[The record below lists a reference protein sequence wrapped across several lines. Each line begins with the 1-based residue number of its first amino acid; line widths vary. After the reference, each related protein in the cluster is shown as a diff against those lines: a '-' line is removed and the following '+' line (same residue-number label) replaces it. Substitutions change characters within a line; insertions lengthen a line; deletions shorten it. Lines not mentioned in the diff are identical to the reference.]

1 MINQMRISTLT
12 VIIILLGACQSH
24 RSGAENE
31 GIDDAGHLNYDLIA
45 NKLIERMALKS
56 GENVLLV
63 GSPGRFDPLIT
74 LIGEVISQSGAN
86 YLGVISVNDTL
97 QESWQ
102 TAFTK
107 ETLRKNK
114 KELQILFEI
123 VNIGIMLPGTTPADL
138 PYMVLQEQLER
149 GKGRTIHFHWT
160 GAYDLNGQLLDMDN
174 EKDLFYQKALLE
186 TNYDALAT
194 HQKEFEEA
202 MHNKIVRVT
211 TPSGTD
217 ISFSI
222 GKRPVTMQDGDASAE
237 QATQARNLIDREV
250 ELPAG
255 AVRVAPV
262 EQTVNGTVAFP
273 DAMWAGR
280 MVTGLI
286 MTFENGKVVEV
297 EAASGMEA
305 VEAEMADAGEAGSS
319 FREFALGMNP
329 MLMIPDKG
337 TRWIPY
343 YGYGAGVVRLSL
355 GNNLE
360 LGGEVGGDYVR
371 WNFFTDATVTVGDQ
385 VWVKDG
391 NLIR

>member
-1 MINQMRISTLT
+1 MIKQMRILNLA
-12 VIIILLGACQSH
+12 VLILLLYACQSC
-24 RSGAENE
+24 RSGTGNE
-31 GIDDAGHLNYDLIA
+31 EIDNKGHLNYDLIA
-45 NKLIERMALKS
+45 NKLIERAALKS
-56 GENVLLV
+56 NENVLLV

-74 LIGEVISQSGAN
+74 LLVEAINKSGAK
-86 YLGVISVNDTL
+86 YLGTISVNDTFP
-97 QESWQ
+97 ESWQ
-102 TAFTK
+102 TSFTK
-107 ETLRKNK
+107 DTSGKNK
-114 KELQILFEI
+114 NELRILFEI
-123 VNIGIMLPGTTPADL
+123 VDIGIMLPGATPADL
-138 PYMVLQEQLER
+138 PYGVLQEQLER

-160 GAYDLNGQLLDMDN
+160 GAYDLNGRLLDMNN
-174 EKDLFYQKALLE
+174 EKDLFYQRALLE
-186 TNYDALAT
+186 TDYGALAT
-194 HQKEFEEA
+194 HQREFEEA
-202 MHNKIVRVT
+202 MRNEIVRVT
-211 TPSGTD
+211 TPAGTD

-222 GKRPVTMQDGDASAE
+222 GKRPVTRQDGDASAE

-255 AVRVAPV
+255 AARVAPV

-273 DAMWAGR
+273 DAIWAGR

-286 MTFENGKVVEV
+286 MTFHNGKVVEI
-297 EAASGMEA
+297 EATSGKDA
-305 VEAEMADAGEAGSS
+305 VKTELADAGEAGKS

-329 MLMIPDKG
+329 MLMIPDIG
-337 TRWIPY
+337 TRWLPY

-371 WNFFTDATVTVGDQ
+371 WNFFVDATVTVGDQ

>member
-222 GKRPVTMQDGDASAE
+222 GKRPVTRQDGDASAE

>member
-1 MINQMRISTLT
+1 MIKQMRILNLA
-12 VIIILLGACQSH
+12 VLILLLYACQSC
-24 RSGAENE
+24 RSGTGNE
-31 GIDDAGHLNYDLIA
+31 EIDNKGHLNYDLIA
-45 NKLIERMALKS
+45 NKLIERAALKS
-56 GENVLLV
+56 NENVLLV

-74 LIGEVISQSGAN
+74 LLVEAINKSGAK
-86 YLGVISVNDTL
+86 YLGTISVNDTFP
-97 QESWQ
+97 ESCHIS
-102 TAFTK
+102 FTNDAYV
-107 ETLRKNK
+107 KNNN
-114 KELQILFEI
+114 ELQILFEL
-123 VNIGIMLPGTTPADL
+123 VEIGTLRPDATTAEL
-138 PYMVLQEQLER
+138 PYGVLQEQLER
-149 GKGRTIHFHWT
+149 CKGRTIHFHWT
-160 GAYDLNGQLLDMDN
+160 GAYDLNGRLLDMNN
-174 EKDLFYQKALLE
+174 EKDLFYQRALLE
-186 TNYDALAT
+186 TDYGALAT
-194 HQKEFEEA
+194 HQREFEEA
-202 MHNKIVRVT
+202 MRNEIVRVT
-211 TPSGTD
+211 TPAGTD

-222 GKRPVTMQDGDASAE
+222 GKRPVTRQDGDASAE

-286 MTFENGKVVEV
+286 MTFHNGKVVEI
-297 EAASGMEA
+297 EATSGKDA
-305 VEAEMADAGEAGSS
+305 VKTELADAGEAGKS

-329 MLMIPDKG
+329 MLMIPDIG
-337 TRWIPY
+337 TRWLPY

-371 WNFFTDATVTVGDQ
+371 WNFFVDATVTVGDQ

>member
-12 VIIILLGACQSH
+12 VIIILLDACQSR
-24 RSGAENE
+24 RSNTGNE
-31 GIDDAGHLNYDLIA
+31 GIDDTGHLNYDLIA
-45 NKLIERMALKS
+45 NKLIERTALKS

-63 GSPGRFDPLIT
+63 ASPGRFDPLIT
-74 LIGEVISQSGAN
+74 LLGEAISRSGAN
-86 YLGVISVNDTL
+86 YLGTISVNDTL

-102 TAFTK
+102 TSFTK
-107 ETLRKNK
+107 DTSGKNK

-123 VNIGIMLPGTTPADL
+123 VDIGIMLPGTTPADL
-138 PYMVLQEQLER
+138 PYGVLQEQLER

-186 TNYDALAT
+186 TDYGALAT

-202 MHNKIVRVT
+202 MRNNIIRVT
-211 TPSGTD
+211 TPAGTD

-222 GKRPVTMQDGDASAE
+222 GKRPVTRQDGDASAE

-360 LGGEVGGDYVR
+360 LGGEVDGDYVR

>member
-1 MINQMRISTLT
+1 MRNN
-12 VIIILLGACQSH
+12 II
-24 RSGAENE
+24 
-31 GIDDAGHLNYDLIA
+31 
-45 NKLIERMALKS
+45 
-56 GENVLLV
+56 
-63 GSPGRFDPLIT
+63 
-74 LIGEVISQSGAN
+74 
-86 YLGVISVNDTL
+86 
-97 QESWQ
+97 
-102 TAFTK
+102 
-107 ETLRKNK
+107 
-114 KELQILFEI
+114 
-123 VNIGIMLPGTTPADL
+123 
-138 PYMVLQEQLER
+138 
-149 GKGRTIHFHWT
+149 
-160 GAYDLNGQLLDMDN
+160 
-174 EKDLFYQKALLE
+174 
-186 TNYDALAT
+186 
-194 HQKEFEEA
+194 
-202 MHNKIVRVT
+202 RVT
-211 TPSGTD
+211 TPAGTD